1 MSEKILSVSHEIDVD
16 LASSTKQDQT
26 YVRVYNTIFTS
37 GIVKEIGTSG
47 LTTLI
52 ALASFVDREG
62 HCYPTQ
68 QQIADR
74 IGCHKNTANKYV
86 NDLLAVRIDGKPVVS
101 RRKFNMGQGKIY
113 SFYKI
118 HALTDFNHVS
128 PSEKSLLG
136 VVETTLMPSVIPENA
151 EFESEEEKAFNG
163 PEAVKY
169 FCQVYRE
176 VYGTDFVVG
185 NWAQAGKLLRDKVVT
200 PHPSIAKELIATAV
214 REYDAKYKSTRFPR
228 PTINMF
234 SWMTNSLV
242 ESIESNA
249 ELSETLQAA
258 DKREAEA
265 EAAMLAKLGKLG
277 V

>member
-68 QQIADR
+68 QQIAER

-118 HALTDFNHVS
+118 HALEDFNHVS

-136 VVETTLMPSVIPENA
+136 VVETTVIPASIPEDA
-151 EFESEEEKAFNG
+151 EYEKEEDKPFNG

-169 FCQVYRE
+169 FCQVYRD

-200 PHPSIAKELIATAV
+200 PHPAIAKQLIEAGV
-214 REYDAKYKSTRFPR
+214 RDYDSKYKSTRFPR

-242 ESIESNA
+242 ENIESRK
-249 ELSETLQAA
+249 ELSETLEAA
-258 DKREAEA
+258 GQREAEA
-265 EAAMLAKLGKLG
+265 EAAMLAKLGKM